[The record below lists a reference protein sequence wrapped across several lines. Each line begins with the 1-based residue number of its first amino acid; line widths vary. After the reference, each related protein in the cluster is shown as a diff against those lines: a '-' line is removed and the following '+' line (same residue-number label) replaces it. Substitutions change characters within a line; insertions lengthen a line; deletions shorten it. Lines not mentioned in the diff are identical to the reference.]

1 MMSGP
6 HPSSPFTAALQLRQD
21 VAVIGVAGELDFRFA
36 PVLRER
42 LFQVRELPEAP
53 TALIVDLAGVFFC
66 DSVGLS
72 VLIAAL
78 RHSQAAGTRLMLSG
92 VHGTVERVLSLTGL
106 SAAFEIHPDL
116 DEALRAAGRS
126 GR

>member
-1 MMSGP
+1 MSEP
-6 HPSSPFTAALQLRQD
+6 HSNSPFTAVLQLRQD
-21 VAVIGVAGELDFRFA
+21 VAVIRAAGELDLGFA

-53 TALIVDLAGVFFC
+53 SALIVDLAGVFFC
-66 DSVGLS
+66 DSVGLG

-78 RHSQAAGTRLMLSG
+78 RHSQATGLRLVLSG

-106 SAAFEIHPDL
+106 STAFEIHSNL
-116 DEALRAAGRS
+116 NEALRAVGRS
-126 GR
+126 DR

>member
-6 HPSSPFTAALQLRQD
+6 HSNSPFIAVLQLRQD
-21 VAVIGVAGELDFRFA
+21 VAVIGVEGELDFRFA

-42 LFQVRELPEAP
+42 LFQVRELPRAP
-53 TALIVDLAGVFFC
+53 SALIVDLAGVFFC

-78 RHSQAAGTRLMLSG
+78 HHSQATDVRLILSG

-106 SAAFEIHPDL
+106 SAAFEIHPGL
-116 DEALRAAGRS
+116 DEALRAVGQVDR
-126 GR
+126 